1 MKKFILFLVTML
13 LIFIIAF
20 WFTGGYKIIATF
32 DDNKTYEFISEEI
45 TNYNSLDG
53 CKFFCDGILTFNNQ
67 KIIYLDYDN
76 SIIWENQNR
85 VFIDSVYV
93 DEKNIYKCFENSIE
107 IIDRNNKS
115 YVVPEIQGKILNVSR
130 EKNKTYIIVKQNNDK
145 NSLYILNDNNEIVV
159 ENMQKDESI
168 TGVSIN
174 GKSEAYC
181 ISTIKYTSG
190 IIKNTIS
197 YNLIENVEL
206 WNETIENEVVIKIE
220 IVNNNILV
228 LGTENIYCFDINGS
242 LMWKNS
248 NYNKIKS
255 FYIDDNKDR
264 IYILYEGDEKTELLA
279 YNFEGKVKEIYK
291 LPKDTNKFRVSNNKI
306 IIYNDNSI
314 SISHDGIVNKIFVED
329 NSKIIDLNVKNNEIY
344 ILQQDK
350 LIKGKIK

>member
-20 WFTGGYKIIATF
+20 WLTGGYKIIATF
-32 DDNKTYEFISEEI
+32 DDNKTYEFISEGI

-53 CKFFCDGILTFNNQ
+53 CKLFCDGILTFNNQ
-67 KIIYLDYDN
+67 KITYLDYN
-76 SIIWENQNR
+76 NNIIWENQNR
-85 VFIDSVYV
+85 IFIDSVFV
-93 DEKNIYKCFENSIE
+93 DEKNIYKCFENSVE
-107 IIDRNNKS
+107 IIDRNNIS
-115 YVVPEIQGKILNVSR
+115 YVVTEIQGEILNVSR
-130 EKNKTYIIVKQNNDK
+130 EKSKTYIIVKQNNGK
-145 NSLYILNDNNEIVV
+145 NSLYILNDNNEVVV
-159 ENMQKDESI
+159 ENMQNDESI

-174 GKSEAYC
+174 GKAEAYC
-181 ISTIKYTSG
+181 ISTIKYTGG

-206 WNETIENEVVIKIE
+206 WNETIDNEVVIKVE

-228 LGTENIYCFDINGS
+228 LGTENIYCFNINGS

-248 NYNKIKS
+248 NYNKVKS
-255 FYIDDNKDR
+255 FDIDDKQER
-264 IYILYEGDEKTELLA
+264 IYMLYEEDEKTELLV

-291 LPKDTNKFRVSNNKI
+291 LPKSTNKFKVLNNKI
-306 IIYNDNSI
+306 LIYNDNSI

-329 NSKIIDLNVKNNEIY
+329 NSKIIDFNVKNNEIY
-344 ILQQDK
+344 ILQKDK